1 MIYRGQLLKMY
12 NQSLN
17 RKGAK
22 KMYDKFLYILLM
34 FFAFSGLI
42 FWTGLVLLVWYYWL
56 SYEDRLAAKDM
67 EET

>member
-1 MIYRGQLLKMY
+1 
-12 NQSLN
+12 
-17 RKGAK
+17 
-22 KMYDKFLYILLM
+22 MYDKFLYILLM

-67 EET
+67 EEI